1 MGDSSMDSYKVVLSP
16 TTKWTRLLVSQGP
29 DELLRAIL
37 PPPSQVRHERAAA
50 TLLEGLSLWLD
61 RRLAVALSVDARE
74 AGFCLGLTDEMG
86 IGAQSVF
93 YCVNVAERGRRR
105 RRGTRIRGVGDFT
118 DLRQLRLVPDDI
130 G

>member
-1 MGDSSMDSYKVVLSP
+1 
-16 TTKWTRLLVSQGP
+16 
-29 DELLRAIL
+29 
-37 PPPSQVRHERAAA
+37 
-50 TLLEGLSLWLD
+50 LD

-93 YCVNVAERGRRR
+93 YCVNVAERGRRQ